1 MGPWG
6 IPTYRDFK
14 ADRLGA
20 ERGVHH
26 SSFKEGSEEEEF
38 LLLPQRVLSK
48 EKKISLRASCAKTLP
63 QQKFGEHQGMASA
76 CQPSQGTS
84 VGCC

>member
-1 MGPWG
+1 MEPWG

-20 ERGVHH
+20 ERGFHH
-26 SSFKEGSEEEEF
+26 SGFKEGSEEEEF
-38 LLLPQRVLSK
+38 LLPPQRVLSK
-48 EKKISLRASCAKTLP
+48 ETVISPRALCAKILP
-63 QQKFGEHQGMASA
+63 QQKFRAHRGMA
-76 CQPSQGTS
+76 GTS